1 MCRYCNQDFYIKTTQ
16 FLAPLTAPLTREQ
29 ELRDELV
36 NLTGEVYLPIPISF
50 CPICGEKIE
59 KVSNSQK
66 EKRNF
71 LMCKR

>member
-1 MCRYCNQDFYIKTTQ
+1 MCKYCNKYFYIKTTR

-59 KVSNSQK
+59 KVCNSKK
-66 EKRNF
+66 EERNF
-71 LMCKR
+71 LRFRR

>member
-1 MCRYCNQDFYIKTTQ
+1 MCRYCNQDFYIKTIQ

-29 ELRDELV
+29 ELRDKLV

-59 KVSNSQK
+59 KVSNSQE
-66 EKRNF
+66 EKRS
-71 LMCKR
+71 LLRYRR

>member
-16 FLAPLTAPLTREQ
+16 FLAPLTREQ
-29 ELRDELV
+29 ELRDKLV

-59 KVSNSQK
+59 KVSNSQ
-66 EKRNF
+66 EEERS
-71 LMCKR
+71 LLRYRR

>member
-1 MCRYCNQDFYIKTTQ
+1 MCRYCNQDFYIKTTK

-36 NLTGEVYLPIPISF
+36 NLTGEVYLPIPTSY

-59 KVSNSQK
+59 KVSNAQK
-66 EKRNF
+66 EERNF
-71 LMCKR
+71 LRRRR